1 VQAVEYQLQPGDVLV
16 LYTDGVTEAENVHA
30 EPFGTERLSAIV
42 QASAGL
48 SARTIKDRIIDA
60 VEAFMGDTPPFD
72 DTTLVVIRYTGT

>member
-1 VQAVEYQLQPGDVLV
+1 V

-48 SARTIKDRIIDA
+48 SARTRTIKDRIIDA
-60 VEAFMGDTPPFD
+60 VEAFMGDAPPFD